1 MAEESITITMSQLDT
16 ILEISKDV
24 QQRVKANGMP
34 ELDEDLAEMITLLE
48 DAKRNPPGEIIPESG
63 FRNR

>member
-1 MAEESITITMSQLDT
+1 MSQLDT

-48 DAKRNPPGEIIPESG
+48 DAKRNPPGEIIPEA
-63 FRNR
+63 RRK